1 MKNFDNEIPKYI
13 KKKESSVSKSKEK
26 SNHKHEY
33 VDCLFIINK
42 DNRPHKGT
50 YCRICGKIGDISFFE
65 LEEFE
70 SRFWRL
76 LDTDEIF
83 EKYKDLEK
91 IYIEDIFQKYV
102 VLNNEIKQGENYDRR
117 D

>member
-1 MKNFDNEIPKYI
+1 MNDYGDEVPKYI

-26 SNHKHEY
+26 SDHKHEY

-42 DNRPHKGT
+42 DNRPHKGI
-50 YCRICGKIGDISFFE
+50 YCKICGKVRDISFFE
-65 LEEFE
+65 LENFE
-70 SRFWRL
+70 SGFWRI
-76 LDTDEIF
+76 LDTDEVF

-102 VLNNEIKQGENYDRR
+102 VLDNEEGE
-117 D
+117 